1 MSRKKKRTA
10 KNQDQQDVQKKE
22 QQRQEQ
28 EKEKARLEQEKTAL
42 ENSVQRIQIFPEAPA
57 TAKQRE
63 LLRRAIQKNWLS
75 PNPFVE
81 GNYRKWEKLT
91 AGEADKLLASIPPE
105 RLGILEKELSEK
117 EHSPG
122 KGMGITRSVG
132 RATEE
137 IIGMIGRSIDG
148 GIG

>member
-1 MSRKKKRTA
+1 M
-10 KNQDQQDVQKKE
+10 
-22 QQRQEQ
+22 
-28 EKEKARLEQEKTAL
+28 
-42 ENSVQRIQIFPEAPA
+42 
-57 TAKQRE
+57 
-63 LLRRAIQKNWLS
+63 LRRAIQKNWLN

-81 GNYRKWEKLT
+81 GNHRKWETLT
-91 AGEADKLLASIPPE
+91 ANEADKLLASIPPE
-105 RLGILEKELSEK
+105 RLGILEKELNEK

>member
-1 MSRKKKRTA
+1 MSRKNKNTA
-10 KNQDQQDVQKKE
+10 KNQE
-22 QQRQEQ
+22 RQHEH
-28 EKEKARLEQEKTAL
+28 EKEKVRMAKENAAREEAARKAKI
-42 ENSVQRIQIFPEAPA
+42 SPDAPA
-57 TAKQRE
+57 TEKQRQ
-63 LLRRAIQKNWLS
+63 LLRRAIQKNWLD

-81 GNYRKWEKLT
+81 GNHRKWETLT

-105 RLGILEKELSEK
+105 RLGILEKELNEK

>member
-1 MSRKKKRTA
+1 MSRKNKNSA
-10 KNQDQQDVQKKE
+10 KNQE
-22 QQRQEQ
+22 RQHEQ
-28 EKEKARLEQEKTAL
+28 EKEKVRMAKEQEKAAR
-42 ENSVQRIQIFPEAPA
+42 EEAAHQSKISPDAPA
-57 TAKQRE
+57 TEKQRVM
-63 LLRRAIQKNWLS
+63 LRRAIQKNWLN

-81 GNYRKWEKLT
+81 GNHRKWETLT
-91 AGEADKLLASIPPE
+91 ANEADKLLASIPPE
-105 RLGILEKELSEK
+105 RLGILEKELNEK